1 MFRLMEKYWK
11 NEGLDLRLSPYG
23 CLATGNEEG
32 MIEVVLNAETLAKIT
47 KNVTAAF
54 KDDPLMNW
62 LKQNNPTEDTL
73 ELAITNFM
81 YSCAGY
87 CVATYV
93 LGIGD
98 RHNDNIMLT
107 RDGKMFRKQKKKTSL
122 FLKIFKKIFQRY

>member
-122 FLKIFKKIFQRY
+122 FLKIFKKFFQRY